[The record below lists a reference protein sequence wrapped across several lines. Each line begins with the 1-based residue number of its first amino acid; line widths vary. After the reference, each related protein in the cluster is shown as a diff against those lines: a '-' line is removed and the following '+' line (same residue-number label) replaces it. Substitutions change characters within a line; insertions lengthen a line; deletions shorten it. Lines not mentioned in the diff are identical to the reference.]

1 MKVLSYVAFIVSYF
15 SAQKKIPVFLLQSFF
30 VGIFGHPLATQEDVE
45 EAISKV
51 SDLEETEFA
60 AESRDAKTFVEEA
73 IDAVRDLEETDFAAE
88 PRDAEVTPS
97 DMLDV
102 SFNNK
107 YFPRNSSTNK

>member
-1 MKVLSYVAFIVSYF
+1 MKFLSYVAI
-15 SAQKKIPVFLLQSFF
+15 ISFF

-88 PRDAEVTPS
+88 PRDAEE
-97 DMLDV
+97 
-102 SFNNK
+102 FINK
-107 YFPRNSSTNK
+107 QIEIVRDLEPTDFSKIFD